1 MFMDVLRAIAGIGT
15 FPAIALVLF
24 VATFVA
30 VVVRALRMDRRAAD
44 RLARMP
50 LDEAGDAGRTGAP
63 SSFEGA
69 SRGA

>member
-1 MFMDVLRAIAGIGT
+1 MFIDVLRAIAGIGT
-15 FPAIALVLF
+15 CPAIALVLF

-50 LDEAGDAGRTGAP
+50 LDEPGGAGRTGAP
-63 SSFEGA
+63 ASFEGA